1 MAHPHRRFRRIVT
14 SPYGFY
20 LKRWGYVLRVSDA
33 IDLWYERMIPYHR
46 WHTMA
51 RESITFRID
60 GDLLDEIDEEAE
72 EEGVSRSE
80 YIRQIL
86 HNRRESDILGEEVD
100 TLEERIEAREG
111 RIRELEQQLARRS
124 QLESKIED
132 LPDKISDI
140 ESEPSPPFFVE
151 WVRWFR
157 RR

>member
-1 MAHPHRRFRRIVT
+1 
-14 SPYGFY
+14 
-20 LKRWGYVLRVSDA
+20 
-33 IDLWYERMIPYHR
+33 
-46 WHTMA
+46 MA

-60 GDLLDEIDEEAE
+60 GDLLDEIDEEAA

-100 TLEERIEAREG
+100 TLEERLEAREE

-151 WVRWFR
+151 WVQWFR